1 MIDFGVDLNEITS
14 FAVLETNCVLEALDN
29 GNKLG
34 YRICAS
40 HAVRLEHSFM
50 RYGPNNGKAFLPHGT
65 SPNVLLLGRLSC
77 FS

>member
-14 FAVLETNCVLEALDN
+14 FAVLETIWVLEVLDD
-29 GNKLG
+29 GIKLG

-50 RYGPNNGKAFLPHGT
+50 RYGPNNGKGFLSHGT
-65 SPNVLLLGRLSC
+65 SPNVLFLGRLSC